1 MDREFIRVINVYV
14 KFTSHVSPDL
24 QYNGQPLVGGEM
36 FPRMLRGIVAG
47 DAFKRE
53 ETDLKFRRQ
62 KEEELTS
69 HFREI
74 YEKSR
79 IGTSNA
85 GGSRENQEKYSGK
98 NAQILP
104 LLTAPFSETFVFV

>member
-1 MDREFIRVINVYV
+1 
-14 KFTSHVSPDL
+14 
-24 QYNGQPLVGGEM
+24 M

>member
-1 MDREFIRVINVYV
+1 M

-62 KEEELTS
+62 KEEELGEI
-69 HFREI
+69 FRE
-74 YEKSR
+74 
-79 IGTSNA
+79 
-85 GGSRENQEKYSGK
+85 
-98 NAQILP
+98 NAQILRI
-104 LLTAPFSETFVFV
+104 TVHDSSQ